1 MPTALRD
8 CSTNTPVSYTDVR
21 YAHFRWC
28 AAPSR
33 YPWSEAA
40 TTNEFRVC
48 VEPVSLRHADVS
60 VHPGTNTTNV
70 NGESA
75 SSAAFNAVAMASY
88 ASDMTS
94 DTNGGLTWK
103 LPRLILSAQCRKKS
117 PHEPNAPSTSG
128 KALWYRPWNALSG
141 DAKHSTCA
149 PTVRRRSSK
158 TSGPT
163 LAWKPYPWMLLY
175 RRSSA
180 KSRAWKTTYDLG
192 SLDASSFSESTTFA
206 AAFTKALS
214 SSSNLARLSSSSSS
228 ESSES
233 SDESPP
239 GESPPGES
247 PPSGGAGRPGSDA
260 GVDRRYIA
268 ANFPYARLES
278 TAKCLPRVD
287 LSSTDR
293 ARKPTA
299 TRIKPPR
306 RFSPAVS
313 PSESTSS
320 SSSSSSSDASESSP
334 ESSSPPR
341 DDSSVHGCWHE
352 ASTAWDRRHSRAY
365 LPAAS
370 ASCDATAFADDDDT
384 PARVRSSTSA
394 SNAAAP
400 PSVSPFG
407 ITGSM
412 EDEASS
418 ACFAAKRHR
427 SNA

>member
-1 MPTALRD
+1 
-8 CSTNTPVSYTDVR
+8 
-21 YAHFRWC
+21 
-28 AAPSR
+28 
-33 YPWSEAA
+33 
-40 TTNEFRVC
+40 
-48 VEPVSLRHADVS
+48 
-60 VHPGTNTTNV
+60 
-70 NGESA
+70 
-75 SSAAFNAVAMASY
+75 MASY

-103 LPRLILSAQCRKKS
+103 LPRLILSACAKKS
-117 PHEPNAPSTSG
+117 PHEPNAASTSG

-141 DAKHSTCA
+141 DAKHSTWT
-149 PTVRRRSSK
+149 PTVRRRRWK

-180 KSRAWKTTYDLG
+180 KSRAWKATYERG
-192 SLDASSFSESTTFA
+192 SLDASSFRASTTCA
-206 AAFTKALS
+206 AAFTRALS
-214 SSSNLARLSSSSSS
+214 SSSNLARFSSSSSS

-233 SDESPP
+233 SSSSSESSSCLYPDTA
-239 GESPPGES
+239 
-247 PPSGGAGRPGSDA
+247 PSVGAGRPGSDA
-260 GVDRRYIA
+260 GADRRYIA

-278 TAKCLPRVD
+278 TAKCLPRD
-287 LSSTDR
+287 DRISTDC

-299 TRIKPPR
+299 TRTRPTR

-313 PSESTSS
+313 
-320 SSSSSSSDASESSP
+320 SSSSSDESESSSESSP
-334 ESSSPPR
+334 ESSPSPR
-341 DDSSVHGCWHE
+341 DDSCVHGW
-352 ASTAWDRRHSRAY
+352 STAASLAAVRRTSRAY
-365 LPAAS
+365 RPAAS
-370 ASCDATAFADDDDT
+370 ATADAMAFADDDDT

-394 SNAAAP
+394 SAAAP
-400 PSVSPFG
+400 PLAPFG